1 MKYFKFKELI
11 RSSKAD
17 EKGIDN
23 FPKDAEI
30 IDNLILVMENLDKIR
45 EEYGLPIYIS
55 SGYRC
60 DELNKAV
67 GGVSNSQHKTGNA
80 VDVNLGSIEK
90 NRAFFNW
97 IVCNRED
104 IEFDQCIDEAK
115 YSWVHLSFKKSGN
128 RKQVLHL

>member
-1 MKYFKFKELI
+1 MMKYFKFKELI

-67 GGVSNSQHKTGNA
+67 GGVSNS
-80 VDVNLGSIEK
+80 
-90 NRAFFNW
+90 
-97 IVCNRED
+97 
-104 IEFDQCIDEAK
+104 
-115 YSWVHLSFKKSGN
+115 
-128 RKQVLHL
+128 